1 MPKADSISEYWTTV
15 SLMSDLVYN
24 RNIQHPEDSI
34 FSTSYRPIIWPYHVY
49 QKPMAAGGVLD
60 ANNIKDVLQCSNGD
74 IYRLNNWP
82 FTPADLYFHPIITQG
97 EREASLREYKD
108 CTLNYRAVIADSV
121 SGNAY
126 LHITPRTSTSNW
138 QATFEIP
145 NTLSGTYDIC
155 AVILPKTVYNP
166 NSRDFKPNKFKATLT
181 YMDLDGVSK
190 KEEYGNEISNNPYV
204 VDTVVIGRFTFPTC
218 NYQQS
223 DVTTTLQLKC
233 SIGNRQTNFSREMY
247 LDCIYLKPVS
257 AAVAAGTKSRKEARR

>member
-1 MPKADSISEYWTTV
+1 MRD
-15 SLMSDLVYN
+15 
-24 RNIQHPEDSI
+24 
-34 FSTSYRPIIWPYHVY
+34 
-49 QKPMAAGGVLD
+49 
-60 ANNIKDVLQCSNGD
+60 
-74 IYRLNNWP
+74 
-82 FTPADLYFHPIITQG
+82 
-97 EREASLREYKD
+97 YKD
-108 CTLNYRAVIADSV
+108 CTFSYRAAIADSV

-126 LHITPRTSTSNW
+126 LDITPRTSTSNW

-181 YMDLDGVSK
+181 YMDINGESK
-190 KEEYGNEISNNPYV
+190 KEDYNTEISNNPYV

-247 LDCIYLKPVS
+247 LDCIYFKPVS